1 MSGAQEPLD
10 KLDDIENPQGSHAN
24 DNQPGPSE
32 TPEGEWDLYFKG
44 MLDGLKEQQA
54 KYFERVKEL
63 STSEEFTLKFVK
75 ESPKY
80 EIVERTFQR
89 RKVTVA
95 TWNKVEEMRAQ
106 LTKLK
111 DREQVVAKMAEIY
124 YILASAYFGISKE
137 EYGSADW
144 DTIKLAVDA
153 CNYRTQYG
161 IPF

>member
-1 MSGAQEPLD
+1 MVETSEPLD
-10 KLDDIENPQGSHAN
+10 KLDDIESPQPRLVA
-24 DNQPGPSE
+24 DEAPQAPDA
-32 TPEGEWDLYFKG
+32 PEGEWDRYFKG

-54 KYFERVKEL
+54 RYFERVKEL
-63 STSEEFTLKFVK
+63 STNEEFTLKFVK

-89 RKVTVA
+89 RKVTVT
-95 TWNKVEEMRAQ
+95 TWNMVEEIRAQ

-111 DREQVVAKMAEIY
+111 DREQIVAKMAEIY
-124 YILASAYFGISKE
+124 YILAHAYFGISKE
-137 EYGSADW
+137 DYGNADW